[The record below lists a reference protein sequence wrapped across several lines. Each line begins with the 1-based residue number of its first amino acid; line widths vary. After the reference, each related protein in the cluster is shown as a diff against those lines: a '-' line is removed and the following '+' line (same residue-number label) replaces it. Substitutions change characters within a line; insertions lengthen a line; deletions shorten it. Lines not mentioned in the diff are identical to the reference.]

1 MDNPELDGTDSA
13 HPAWWRGCDAGAES
27 TVHIIH
33 KILDDIENGVEPS
46 GAFGSKKLDMLRDR
60 LYQMYK

>member
-1 MDNPELDGTDSA
+1 MDNPELDGTDAA
-13 HPAWWRGCDAGAES
+13 HPAWWRGCDTGADS

-33 KILDDIENGVEPS
+33 RILDDIENGVEPS

>member
-1 MDNPELDGTDSA
+1 MDNPELDGTDGA
-13 HPAWWRGCDAGAES
+13 HPAWWRGCDAGADS

-33 KILDDIENGVEPS
+33 RILDEIENGVEPS
-46 GAFGSKKLDMLRDR
+46 GVFGSKKLDMLRDR